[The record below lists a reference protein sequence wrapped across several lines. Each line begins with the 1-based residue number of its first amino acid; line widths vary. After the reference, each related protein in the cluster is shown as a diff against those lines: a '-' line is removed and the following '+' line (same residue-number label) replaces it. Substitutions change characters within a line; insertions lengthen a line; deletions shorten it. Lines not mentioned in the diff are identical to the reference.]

1 MEDLQVKV
9 SWQGLPLGMTRTQS
23 AHLCWCV
30 LHCADMNTID
40 VERCCCV
47 QINALQAQNQRL
59 MAHVGEVEAHK
70 GMLTGQVTT
79 LRSKWSNASNDNMRL
94 QAELGTLRKTLQV
107 HPSPLLTC
115 MAVAVP
121 FLAELY
127 LHPLP
132 FLFRDQQG

>member
-1 MEDLQVKV
+1 MPVYAGACCPVQREPSPEDV
-9 SWQGLPLGMTRTQS
+9 
-23 AHLCWCV
+23 
-30 LHCADMNTID
+30 
-40 VERCCCV
+40 RCCCV

-107 HPSPLLTC
+107 
-115 MAVAVP
+115 
-121 FLAELY
+121 
-127 LHPLP
+127 LP
-132 FLFRDQQG
+132 RLS